1 MRRFTFILLA
11 LLTNVMAV
19 AQGVSFLF
27 TDGIY
32 NASLKARMERK
43 ASALLTE
50 INNATEQGR
59 SLQLDNITTPEA
71 AIRLT
76 NMWENF
82 GFVCQSNA
90 KSICY
95 GLVNGYQAR
104 GIQVTVTRQPED
116 CKDPKTRELTISFDK
131 SGNISRV
138 AFALLNNHM
147 SPSTGETQVYDA
159 RRRNEILKFVEDFRN
174 YYIEK
179 DITSLRQIYSDDA
192 LIITGKEMYT
202 RDEGGDYGAKTK
214 KMVHYTVQDKE
225 GYLNNLASLFRNNKY
240 IDVQFEDIMISPS
253 DSEAMPNYY
262 GVNLIQH
269 WKSKTIN
276 GKRYEDTGYLFLLW
290 DFNEEPPVIHVRAWQ
305 PLETTPDNKVIT
317 VDDYR

>member
-1 MRRFTFILLA
+1 MRRFTFIFLA
-11 LLTNVMAV
+11 MLIKVMAV
-19 AQGVSFLF
+19 AQGVSFHF

-32 NASLKARMERK
+32 NTSLKARMEQK

-50 INNATEQGR
+50 INNAAEQGR
-59 SLQLDNITTPEA
+59 SLQLGNITTPEA
-71 AIRLT
+71 ATRLT

-82 GFVCQSNA
+82 GFVCQSDA

-104 GIQVTVTRQPED
+104 GIQATVTRQPED

-131 SGNISRV
+131 NGNISRV
-138 AFALLNNHM
+138 AFALLNNHL

-192 LIITGKEMYT
+192 LIITGKVTT
-202 RDEGGDYGAKTK
+202 RKESGDFGAKVRKRTQ
-214 KMVHYTVQDKE
+214 YTVQDKE
-225 GYLNNLASLFRNNKY
+225 GYLNNLSALFKNNKY
-240 IDVQFEDIMISPS
+240 IDVQFDDIMISPAN
-253 DSEAMPNYY
+253 SEAMKNYY
-262 GVNLIQH
+262 GVNLVQH
-269 WKSKTIN
+269 WKSVKKN
-276 GKRYEDTGYLFLLW
+276 GETYQDTGYLFLLW
-290 DFNEEPPVIHVRAWQ
+290 DFNEEPPVVHVRAWQ
-305 PLETTPDNKVIT
+305 PKDTPDEDFIM
-317 VDDYR
+317 VDDFR

>member
-1 MRRFTFILLA
+1 MRIFTFILLA
-11 LLTNVMAV
+11 ILTNAMAV
-19 AQGVSFLF
+19 AQGVSFQF

-71 AIRLT
+71 ATRLT

-192 LIITGKEMYT
+192 LIITGKVTYT
-202 RDEGGDYGAKTK
+202 RDESGDYGAKIK
-214 KMVHYTVQDKE
+214 KRTRYTVQDKE
-225 GYLNNLASLFRNNKY
+225 GYLNNLATLFRNNKY
-240 IDVQFEDIMISPS
+240 IDVQFKDIMISPANS
-253 DSEAMPNYY
+253 GAMKNYY
-262 GVNLIQH
+262 GVNLVQH
-269 WKSKTIN
+269 WKSVNRSGKT
-276 GKRYEDTGYLFLLW
+276 YQDTGYLFLLW
-290 DFNEEPPVIHVRAWQ
+290 DFNEEPPVVHVRAWQ
-305 PLETTPDNKVIT
+305 PQDTPDEDFIM
-317 VDDYR
+317 VDDFR